1 MRKAA
6 TKALYL
12 FLCAILGMVLF
23 AMLHRAIFVL
33 YDLLIFVDGMYAF
46 GLSDIALAAI
56 DFFALAIA
64 LFLGGWY
71 GTMMGIDWYAMVYGP
86 NAEVKAG
93 LFHGFIPH
101 HWRGKKGTDKAPTK
115 SAAPA
120 PAVASKVPAP
130 RATAVTTSPTIKVRA
145 QEIAKMDVKEI
156 VQEVTKPLVREWS
169 FDDLISPSPKVEK
182 PAPKR
187 KAAAKKTVTKKV
199 VRKTAKPKAV
209 KTESVE

>member
-33 YDLLIFVDGMYAF
+33 YDLLIFVDSMYAF
-46 GLSDIALAAI
+46 GLSEIALAAI
-56 DFFALAIA
+56 DFFALVVA

-101 HWRGKKGTDKAPTK
+101 HWRGEKSVAKVPTASTK
-115 SAAPA
+115 S
-120 PAVASKVPAP
+120 VVPAP
-130 RATAVTTSPTIKVRA
+130 ERAVATATAPTIKVRA
-145 QEIAKMDVKEI
+145 QEIAKMDVKEL
-156 VQEVTKPLVREWS
+156 VQEVTKPLVREWT
-169 FDDLISPSPKVEK
+169 FDDLIPSSKVEK
-182 PAPKR
+182 PAVKR
-187 KAAAKKTVTKKV
+187 KPAAKKAVAKKV
-199 VRKTAKPKAV
+199 VRKTV
-209 KTESVE
+209 KS

>member
-46 GLSDIALAAI
+46 GLSNIALAAI
-56 DFFALAIA
+56 DFFALVVA

-93 LFHGFIPH
+93 MFHGFIPH
-101 HWRGKKGTDKAPTK
+101 HWRGQKTTTKNSTAPT
-115 SAAPA
+115 
-120 PAVASKVPAP
+120 VASKVAASAP
-130 RATAVTTSPTIKVRA
+130 TRATAVATPPTIKVRA
-145 QEIAKMDVKEI
+145 QEIAKMDVKEL
-156 VQEVTKPLVREWS
+156 VQEVAKPLVREWT
-169 FDDLISPSPKVEK
+169 FDDLIPSSKVET
-182 PAPKR
+182 PVAKR
-187 KAAAKKTVTKKV
+187 KPVVKKTVAKKV
-199 VRKTAKPKAV
+199 VRKTTKAKVVKA
-209 KTESVE
+209 ESAE